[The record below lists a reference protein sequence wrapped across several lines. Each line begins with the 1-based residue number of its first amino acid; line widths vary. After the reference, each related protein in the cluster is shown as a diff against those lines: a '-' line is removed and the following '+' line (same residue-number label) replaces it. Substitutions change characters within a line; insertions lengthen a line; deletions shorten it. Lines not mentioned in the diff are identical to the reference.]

1 MAYLILVAAIE
12 GGDILLQSMLRLMY
26 KYGPIRVEHFINV
39 KGNFP
44 HFHFWQYVTAYIA
57 SAELE
62 M

>member
-12 GGDILLQSMLRLMY
+12 GGDILLQSMLRLMH

-39 KGNFP
+39 KGRVITYKIFMFG
-44 HFHFWQYVTAYIA
+44 HYKYVPAC
-57 SAELE
+57 